1 MTPSGTVLIR
11 SAADVSDLVNSGTA
25 RGRHAKMI
33 VIIALG
39 GIFLDAYDLS
49 SLAYGLPDITKQ
61 FGLSSTMAGTVTAS
75 ISVGSLLGA
84 LVGGWLVD
92 RIGRYR
98 VFMANMLFF
107 VATAL
112 VCAVAQDVW
121 TLIGARFVMGIGVG
135 MDIPVAI
142 AFLAEF
148 SRLHG
153 KGSKGSR
160 TAARSPPGT
169 PRPAAATS

>member
-1 MTPSGTVLIR
+1 MSSTSPLSTSTSPVTPSGTVLIR

-33 VIIALG
+33 VVIALG

-49 SLAYGLPDITKQ
+49 PLAYGLPDITKQ

-84 LVGGWLVD
+84 LVGGWLMD

-98 VFMANMLFF
+98 LHSQ
-107 VATAL
+107 
-112 VCAVAQDVW
+112 CS
-121 TLIGARFVMGIGVG
+121 GVYAG
-135 MDIPVAI
+135 GEASHVV
-142 AFLAEF
+142 
-148 SRLHG
+148 
-153 KGSKGSR
+153 
-160 TAARSPPGT
+160 AARSGAVLW
-169 PRPAAATS
+169 AAERTNA